1 MVEVV
6 NVKEHDRYKNV
17 YIVELEDGSIKLA
30 TVNLAPGKRV
40 YGERLFKWGD
50 KELREWNPYRS
61 KLAAAL
67 FKGIEELPIK
77 EGHKILYLGA
87 ATGTTPSHVS
97 DLVGPSGRVYALDV
111 APRVMRELIAVCET
125 RPNMYPLLAD
135 ARKPH
140 EYRHIVELVDG
151 LYADVAQP
159 EQAAIVADNADFFL
173 KDGGYLLLAI
183 KARSIDVT
191 KEPSEVFKHEIEVLK
206 SRGFDIIDMVHLE
219 PFDKDHA
226 MVYARYRREKAV
238 KKKEKYEE
246 SQ

>member
-1 MVEVV
+1 MSEVV
-6 NVKEHDRYKNV
+6 NVYEHEVYKRV
-17 YIVELEDGSIKLA
+17 YVVELDDGSTRIA

-40 YGERLFKWGD
+40 YGERLFKWKD
-50 KELREWNPYRS
+50 LELREWNPYRS
-61 KLAAAL
+61 KLGAAL
-67 FKGIEELPIK
+67 LKGIEELPIK

-87 ATGTTPSHVS
+87 DTGTTPSHVS
-97 DLVGPSGRVYALDV
+97 DIVGPTGRVYALDV

-125 RPNMYPLLAD
+125 RPNMFPILAD

-151 LYADVAQP
+151 IYADVAQP
-159 EQAAIVADNADFFL
+159 DQASIVADNAEFFL

-191 KEPSEVFKHEIEVLK
+191 REPSEVFKQQIDILK
-206 SRGFDIIDMVHLE
+206 ERGFEIVDMVHLE

-226 MVYARYRREKAV
+226 MVYAKYH
-238 KKKEKYEE
+238 KK
-246 SQ
+246 